1 MVTQRTEGL
10 YRLFLLCQIAIVA
23 VLFWFGVWVMV
34 TFYSPSADLTWRR
47 YSIYC
52 GMLVL
57 GIFLESLTRDGSKNY
72 FLQNEL
78 LRQHRLSLRQTI
90 ASTGTLV
97 LYLVATKDAFIS
109 RVFFFNFVPWLYV
122 ALLFSH
128 YYLPATLARG
138 FFKREDRTLL
148 IGSPRK
154 AAQLRDWLHRKAAI
168 GLHTVGLISDDP
180 PSVAAATY
188 GAASKID
195 PPKDGFAVANKT
207 DDGIPALGSP
217 DDLEKIIREHRI
229 TQVILLEFPLFAEIN
244 WNIIRTC
251 DQLGIRLLIVSDL
264 EEKLR
269 HPITHFEDDGF
280 RFIGLREEPLE
291 NPLNR
296 FLKRAIDL
304 AIAIPVML
312 LVFPAFAVLVWI
324 TQRLQSP
331 GPLFHVQT
339 RAGMQNRQFSILK
352 FRTMHPNNGDIAR
365 QARDN
370 DERVYPLGKWFRKL
384 SVDEVPQFW
393 NVLRG
398 DMSIVGP
405 RPHLIEHNNQ
415 FSRLLANY
423 HVRTFVKPG
432 ITGLAQVRGFRGEA
446 RNSIDIENRVACDLE
461 YLENWNLSL
470 ECGIILRTFAQLFFP
485 PRTAY

>member
-10 YRLFLLCQIAIVA
+10 YRLFLLCQIVIVA
-23 VLFWFGVWVMV
+23 LLFWFGVWAMV
-34 TFYSPSADLTWRR
+34 TFYSPGAELTWRR

-57 GIFLESLTRDGSKNY
+57 GMFLESLTREGSKNY
-72 FLQNEL
+72 FLQHEL

-90 ASTGTLV
+90 ASTGMLV
-97 LYLVATKDAFIS
+97 LYLIATKDAFIS

-128 YYLPATLARG
+128 HYLPWFLART
-138 FFKREDRTLL
+138 FFNREDKTLL
-148 IGSPRK
+148 VGSSQK
-154 AAQLRDWLHRKAAI
+154 AAQLRDWLRRKAAI
-168 GLHTVGLISDDP
+168 GLRTVGLICDEN
-180 PSVAAATY
+180 
-188 GAASKID
+188 ID
-195 PPKDGFAVANKT
+195 ET
-207 DDGIPALGSP
+207 EDGIPVLGSS
-217 DDLEKIIREHRI
+217 DDLERIIPERGI
-229 TQVILLEFPLFAEIN
+229 NQVILLEFPLFTEVN
-244 WNIIRTC
+244 WNIIRIC

-269 HPITHFEDDGF
+269 HSVTHFEDDGF

-304 AIAIPVML
+304 AIAVPMIL
-312 LVFPAFAVLVWI
+312 FVFPVLAVIVWI
-324 TQRLQSP
+324 AQRLQSP
-331 GPLFHVQT
+331 GPLFHKQI
-339 RAGMQNRQFSILK
+339 RAGMQNRQFTIYK
-352 FRTMHPNNGDIAR
+352 FRTMRPDHVEEAR
-365 QARDN
+365 QASDN
-370 DERVYPLGKWFRKL
+370 DERVYSAGKWFRKL

-423 HVRTFVKPG
+423 HVRAFVKPG

-446 RNSIDIENRVACDLE
+446 RNNSDIENRVACDLE
-461 YLENWNLSL
+461 YLEKWNLSL
-470 ECGIILRTFAQLFFP
+470 ECGIILRTCTQLIFP

>member
-1 MVTQRTEGL
+1 MVTQRTEGF
-10 YRLFLLCQIAIVA
+10 YRLFLLCQIVIVA
-23 VLFWFGVWVMV
+23 LLFWFGVWVMV
-34 TFYSPSADLTWRR
+34 TFYSPSAELTWRR

-57 GIFLESLTRDGSKNY
+57 GMFLESLTRDGSKNY

-90 ASTGTLV
+90 ASTGALV
-97 LYLVATKDAFIS
+97 LYLIAAKDAFIS
-109 RVFFFNFVPWLYV
+109 RIFFFNFVPWLYV

-128 YYLPATLARG
+128 YYLPSVLARSI
-138 FFKREDRTLL
+138 FKHDEKTLL
-148 IGSPRK
+148 VGSTQK
-154 AAQLRDWLHRKAAI
+154 AAQLRDWLRRKDKI
-168 GLHTVGLISDDP
+168 GLRTVGLISDE
-180 PSVAAATY
+180 
-188 GAASKID
+188 KID
-195 PPKDGFAVANKT
+195 QSEE
-207 DDGIPALGSP
+207 GIPVLGSP
-217 DDLEKIIREHRI
+217 DQLVKIIRERGI
-229 TQVILLEFPLFAEIN
+229 TQVILLEFPLTETN
-244 WNIIRTC
+244 QNIIRVC
-251 DQLGIRLLIVSDL
+251 DRLGIRLLIVSDL

-269 HPITHFEDDGF
+269 HSVTHFEDDGF

-296 FLKRAIDL
+296 FFKRAIDL
-304 AIAIPVML
+304 AIALPVVL
-312 LVFPAFAVLVWI
+312 FIFPILVAVVWVA
-324 TQRLQSP
+324 QRFQSP
-331 GPLFHVQT
+331 GPLFHAQT
-339 RAGMQNRQFSILK
+339 RAGMQNRQFVIYK
-352 FRTMHPNNGDIAR
+352 FRTMRPDHDELTR
-365 QARDN
+365 QARDQ

-384 SVDEVPQFW
+384 SIDEVPQFW

-415 FSRLLANY
+415 FSRLMENY
-423 HVRTFVKPG
+423 HVRAFVKPG

-446 RNSIDIENRVACDLE
+446 RNNSDIENRVACDIE

-470 ECGIILRTFAQLFFP
+470 ECGIILRTFAQLIMP

>member
-1 MVTQRTEGL
+1 MLTQRKEGL
-10 YRLFLLCQIAIVA
+10 YRLFLFCQIVMVA

-57 GIFLESLTRDGSKNY
+57 GMILESFTREGSKNY

-90 ASTGTLV
+90 ASIGMLV
-97 LYLVATKDAFIS
+97 LYLIATKDAFIS

-128 YYLPATLARG
+128 YYLPMLLARG
-138 FFKREDRTLL
+138 IFRREDRTLL
-148 IGSPRK
+148 VGSPEKARQLRQWLLRK
-154 AAQLRDWLHRKAAI
+154 AELGFRTI
-168 GLHTVGLISDDP
+168 GLISDQDVSDDSP
-180 PSVAAATY
+180 ADVA
-188 GAASKID
+188 
-195 PPKDGFAVANKT
+195 PW
-207 DDGIPALGSP
+207 LGRSA
-217 DDLEKIIREHRI
+217 DLERIIRERDI
-229 TQVILLEFPLFAEIN
+229 TQVILLEFPLFSEIN
-244 WNIIRTC
+244 WEIIRTC
-251 DQLGIRLLIVSDL
+251 DSVGVRLLIVSDL

-269 HPITHFEDDGF
+269 HSVTHFEDDGF

-296 FLKRAIDL
+296 FFKRSMDVIISL
-304 AIAIPVML
+304 PVML
-312 LVFPAFAVLVWI
+312 IIFPIAAVVVWMA
-324 TQRLQSP
+324 QRIQSP

-339 RAGMQNRQFSILK
+339 RAGMQNRQFTIYK
-352 FRTMHPNNGDIAR
+352 FRTMTAENGELTR
-365 QARDN
+365 QASSN
-370 DERVYPLGKWFRKL
+370 DERVYPFGKWFRKL
-384 SVDEVPQFW
+384 SVDEIPQFW

-398 DMSIVGP
+398 EMSIVGP

-423 HVRTFVKPG
+423 HVRAFVKPG
-432 ITGLAQVRGFRGEA
+432 ITGLAQVRGYRGEA
-446 RNSIDIENRVACDLE
+446 RNNSDIENRVACDIE

-470 ECGIILRTFAQLFFP
+470 ECAIILRTCAQLIVP
-485 PRTAY
+485 PRNAY